1 MLININENPENP
13 VVFLF
18 LLWRNLILLP
28 PLQPGQQ
35 MRHHWSSSDKP
46 AKFNLRNP
54 QGAFGDG
61 DHGNDVFD
69 HVGKA
74 VKSLYLRYKH
84 LLHRV
89 IIGVVENCEDEDG
102 AGVLILIDDHRW
114 KKDLLVE
121 EELEAPTLLSDPRC
135 FTARWSYDGWWRQSD
150 GSRLR
155 RKQRGYPSSL
165 DLSGV

>member
-89 IIGVVENCEDEDG
+89 IIGVVENCEDEEG
-102 AGVLILIDDHRW
+102 TGDHRW

-121 EELEAPTLLSDPRC
+121 EKLEAPTLLSDPRC

-150 GSRLR
+150 SFHL
-155 RKQRGYPSSL
+155 RKQHTPVWTERKRMSL
-165 DLSGV
+165 L